1 MIVYHMK
8 DTLATQILKNAKL
21 ITVLLQIKDVLKT
34 NSVSKVLDALNSESK
49 EMLVMLMVNAET
61 L

>member
-34 NSVSKVLDALNSESK
+34 NSVSKVSDALNSESK

>member
-1 MIVYHMK
+1 MK
-8 DTLATQILKNAKL
+8 DTLATQILRNAKL

-49 EMLVMLMVNAET
+49 EMLVMLMVNAEM